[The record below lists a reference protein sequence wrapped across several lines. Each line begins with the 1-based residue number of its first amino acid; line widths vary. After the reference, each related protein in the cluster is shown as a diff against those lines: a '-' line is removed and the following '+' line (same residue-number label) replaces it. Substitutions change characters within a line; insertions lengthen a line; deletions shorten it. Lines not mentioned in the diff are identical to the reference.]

1 VSTIFLPRLTAREA
15 SRTLLAVK
23 SPAKAAPS
31 VLVVVTSV
39 GTEEQA
45 LDIAHHLVECQ
56 LAACVNILP
65 GVRSVFRWKG
75 KVQQEGEFLL
85 IAKTVPENFERVRS
99 AMKELNT
106 YELPEILGLPADHA
120 DPAFAKWV
128 AENATGIRNPSD
140 DEEDEPGESTID

>member
-1 VSTIFLPRLTAREA
+1 VKTPPR
-15 SRTLLAVK
+15 V
-23 SPAKAAPS
+23 PA

-45 LDIAHHLVECQ
+45 LDIAHHLVESG

-75 KVQQEGEFLL
+75 KVQHEGEFLL
-85 IAKTVPENFERVRS
+85 MAKTVPENFERVRS
-99 AMKELNT
+99 VLNELNA
-106 YELPEILGLPADHA
+106 YELPEILAFSADHA

-128 AENATGIRNPSD
+128 TESSTGIPDSPD
-140 DEEDEPGESTID
+140 GEEDEPGEATID